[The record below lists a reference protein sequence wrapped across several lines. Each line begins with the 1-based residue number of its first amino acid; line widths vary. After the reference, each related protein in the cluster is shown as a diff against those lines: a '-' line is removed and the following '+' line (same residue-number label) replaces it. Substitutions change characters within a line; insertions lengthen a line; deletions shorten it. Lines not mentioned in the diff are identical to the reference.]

1 MQEQKDSQKAST
13 KGGKTIWRLKKGMDR
28 RFHSGHPWVYSNELS
43 QSPKGIEPGA
53 VVELHDPGG
62 AFLALGYGNPKSL
75 ISFRVLDRSPEA
87 QKEETPYSALFIHR
101 KLVHAYKLRQKMGLT
116 KASFRLCYGEGDFI
130 PGLIIDRYLTAKG
143 QVFVIQAHT
152 AGADQMLKTLP
163 KALEMLTSEMD
174 DSDWDQTGIIVN
186 NELGIRVLEG
196 LESEKVKVVRELK
209 GDSLSPTQILIT
221 PAWGK
226 GKPLAFD
233 VDLLKGQ
240 KTGFF
245 LDQAYN
251 VQLAVQK
258 FAQSPEFVGPGG
270 KPIKILDLCSYVGQ
284 WGSQLTRAFRE
295 QGMVVEI
302 AAVDAS
308 QQAVDFAVKN
318 MEREGARVTGLRGD
332 VMTDLVSLD
341 AKFFDIVICDPPA
354 LIKGRKDIPQGK
366 HAYLQLNTQV
376 FRLVRSGG
384 AVISCSCSALLE
396 EEDFVAALG
405 KAARRNSAEVQ
416 WIARG
421 SQASDHPMLVEF
433 PEGRYLKSM
442 FGWVR

>member
-1 MQEQKDSQKAST
+1 MQEQKDSRK
-13 KGGKTIWRLKKGMDR
+13 IWRLKKGMDR
-28 RFHSGHPWVYSNELS
+28 RFHAGHPWVYSNELS
-43 QSPKGIEPGA
+43 ESPKGIEPGA
-53 VVELHDPGG
+53 VVELRDPGG
-62 AFLALGYGNPKSL
+62 DFLALGYGNPKSL

-87 QKEETPYSALFIHR
+87 QKEENPYSEHFIHR
-101 KLVHAYKLRQKMGLT
+101 KLAHAYSLRRKMGLVS
-116 KASFRLCYGEGDFI
+116 ASFRLCYGEGDFI

-152 AGADQMLKTLP
+152 AGADRMLKARP

-174 DSDWDQTGIIVN
+174 DSDWDQTGIVVN

-209 GDSLSPTQILIT
+209 GDSLSPTQILVA

-233 VDLLKGQ
+233 VDLIKGQ

-270 KPIKILDLCSYVGQ
+270 KPIRILDLCCYVGQ

-332 VMTDLVSLD
+332 VMTDLASLD
-341 AKFFDIVICDPPA
+341 PKFFDIVICDPPA

-376 FRLVRSGG
+376 FRLVRPGG

-396 EEDFVAALG
+396 EEDFLAALG
-405 KAARRNSAEVQ
+405 KAARRNEVEVQ

-421 SQASDHPMLVEF
+421 VQASDHPMLVEF

-442 FGWVR
+442 LGWVR